1 MFDLLEEFGGKYNQC
16 HFSCDEKARVVKIVS
31 MSSRQFDQARKLIT
45 DRLAGEKQEDKT
57 GKNKEGKGGGG
68 KGPGKGAKISTK
80 TGSSEVL
87 SISKGHKLTVKRSNI
102 VEEDV
107 DAIVNAANSRL
118 DHGAGVAGA
127 LSKASRG
134 ELQRASDTY
143 VRNYGQVPVG
153 GAALTSAGGKLKCKR
168 VIHAVGPI
176 ASSQMTDLAC
186 SQLIYQAITNSLI
199 EAEKMKAVSVSFPAL
214 STGIYAVNKSLAA
227 EAIFQAILKYHYT
240 NNSILKDIRIV
251 ILDEDTYSVFAQH
264 LLAMKSNPILT
275 ETSFQ
280 SPGADTHGNV
290 SQSNGSSS
298 HSSHTPGP
306 TALSENSPHA
316 ASGGKSKTWSGTGS
330 GATGTGNT
338 PWTGQGGAGNTAWTG
353 QGGAG
358 NTALTGQGGAGNTAW
373 TGQGGAGSTTWTG
386 QGGAG
391 STTWTGQGG
400 AGNTAWTG
408 QGGAGSTTWTGQGGA
423 GNTAWTGQGGAGNTT
438 WTGQGGAG
446 NTALTGQG

>member
-227 EAIFQAILKYHYT
+227 EAIFQAILKEVQGVLHGLDREVQGVLHGLDREVQG
-240 NNSILKDIRIV
+240 ILHGLDREV
-251 ILDEDTYSVFAQH
+251 QGVLHGLDREVQGILHGLDREVQG
-264 LLAMKSNPILT
+264 IL
-275 ETSFQ
+275 
-280 SPGADTHGNV
+280 HGL
-290 SQSNGSSS
+290 GR
-298 HSSHTPGP
+298 
-306 TALSENSPHA
+306 E
-316 ASGGKSKTWSGTGS
+316 
-330 GATGTGNT
+330 
-338 PWTGQGGAGNTAWTG
+338 
-353 QGGAG
+353 
-358 NTALTGQGGAGNTAW
+358 
-373 TGQGGAGSTTWTG
+373 
-386 QGGAG
+386 
-391 STTWTGQGG
+391 
-400 AGNTAWTG
+400 
-408 QGGAGSTTWTGQGGA
+408 
-423 GNTAWTGQGGAGNTT
+423 
-438 WTGQGGAG
+438 
-446 NTALTGQG
+446 